1 MQKEGKMQR
10 LFTLLIIVSAVF
22 FAKHSQ
28 CCGQVMADTSS
39 ARKTSSELMTIEQL
53 IKDARA
59 NVGFIGNKELIAR
72 INANPKLVLIDVRTK
87 EEYDAAHMKGA
98 TWLERGIA
106 EFTLSRTLRDPDA
119 EIVVYCMKGNRSALV
134 AKKLEQMG
142 YHNVKSHV
150 GLESWIADGYS
161 LYNFLGEIKVVSM
174 RKLNAATNPV
184 EFYLDKKVSE

>member
-1 MQKEGKMQR
+1 MQR
-10 LFTLLIIVSAVF
+10 LFTIFSFVLAVIF
-22 FAKHSQ
+22 INNPK
-28 CCGQVMADTSS
+28 CMGQGMPDTAS
-39 ARKTSSELMTIEQL
+39 ARGESSELMTIEQI

-59 NVGFIGNKELIAR
+59 NVKFIDNNELIAR
-72 INANPKLVLIDVRTK
+72 INANPRLVLIDVRTK

-98 TWLERGIA
+98 TWLERGVA

-161 LYNFLGEIKVVSM
+161 LHNYLGEIKIVSL

-184 EFYLDKKVSE
+184 EYYLDKKLIE